1 MAFPLLMMSANLSE
15 WFIKTYLNRK
25 MFVHPTFEALDRHPP
40 VFDQI
45 CLFVLAA
52 AVAPL
57 AEEIFFRGILQ
68 TALIQYGWGFLV
80 PQVNPHLK
88 APTIVPA
95 ARLSTLGSHRHR
107 FTRLC
112 RRPPADHR
120 LVIFLLSVSLGYVYE
135 LAGNLW
141 APITLHAL
149 FNGVALIA
157 NP

>member
-15 WFIKTYLNRK
+15 WFIKTYLNRE

-88 APTIVPA
+88 APPSFQPPA
-95 ARLSTLGSHRHR
+95 YQRWAAIGIASLAFAAVH
-107 FTRLC
+107 
-112 RRPPADHR
+112 PADHR
-120 LVIFLLSVSLGYVYE
+120 LVIFLLSVTLGYVYE
-135 LAGNLW
+135 RTGNLW